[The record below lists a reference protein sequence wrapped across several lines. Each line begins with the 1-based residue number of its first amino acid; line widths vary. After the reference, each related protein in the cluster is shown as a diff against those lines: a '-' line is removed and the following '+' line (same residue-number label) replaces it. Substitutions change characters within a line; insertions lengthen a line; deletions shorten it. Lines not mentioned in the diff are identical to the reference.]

1 MYVSVFVGRV
11 LVGTT
16 GLTDIAVPI
25 IAKKMTTTTLVDK
38 RRQAHQ
44 TIIEKGKREG
54 SLSFQRTPRA
64 VNLSFVLVDCRTEKV
79 TQEAGLATI

>member
-16 GLTDIAVPI
+16 GLTDISVPI
-25 IAKKMTTTTLVDK
+25 LAKKMTTTTLVYK

-64 VNLSFVLVDCRTEKV
+64 RCQVILFSC
-79 TQEAGLATI
+79 